1 MANPE
6 LGFSRW
12 LYTVMWELKITQVDV
27 AKGIEESK
35 ELIIMF
41 CNNRKLPDARQFLK
55 LCTFIS
61 EKMNVPVEYIVER
74 GAAALGV
81 NIYAPLEKRI
91 HMLNRPENNDIKQ
104 QLDGELGN
112 AKGKENN
119 K

>member
-12 LYTVMWELKITQVDV
+12 LFTVMAELKLTQVDV
-27 AKGIEESK
+27 AKGIDESK

-61 EKMNVPVEYIVER
+61 EKMHVPVEYIVER

-81 NIYAPLEKRI
+81 NIYAPLEKRVY
-91 HMLNRPENNDIKQ
+91 MVNRPENDEIKQ
-104 QLDGELGN
+104 QLEKELGN
-112 AKGKENN
+112 AKGKE
-119 K
+119 KDK